1 MSACAH
7 MLGADVALKVAGICE
22 HLEFEK
28 NVYKNTI
35 YVTINK
41 AKIFI
46 YFPPFVLHF
55 NIAN

>member
-1 MSACAH
+1 